1 MALSA
6 IERKTMRIAERLKNE
21 RLQREWSQETLA
33 NKAGIDRKTVNR
45 IENGHFSP
53 SMTTFLLLCDAM
65 KVNAQDIIAK

>member
-1 MALSA
+1 MALTA
-6 IERKTMRIAERLKNE
+6 VEKKAMKIAERLKNE
-21 RLQREWSQETLA
+21 RIRLDLSQEALA

-65 KVNAQDIIAK
+65 KVDARNFFSK

>member
-1 MALSA
+1 MALTA
-6 IERKTMRIAERLKNE
+6 IEKKTMRIAERLKDA
-21 RLQREWSQETLA
+21 RLEREWSQETLA

-53 SMTTFLLLCDAM
+53 SMTTFLLLCEAM

>member
-45 IENGHFSP
+45 IENGNFSP

>member
-1 MALSA
+1 MALTA
-6 IERKTMRIAERLKNE
+6 IEKKTMRIAERLKNE
-21 RLQREWSQETLA
+21 RLEREWSQEMLA

-53 SMTTFLLLCDAM
+53 SMTTFLLLCEAM

>member
-1 MALSA
+1 MALTA
-6 IERKTMRIAERLKNE
+6 IEKKTMRIAERLKNE
-21 RLQREWSQETLA
+21 RLEREWSQETLA

-53 SMTTFLLLCDAM
+53 SMTTFLLLCEAM

>member
-6 IERKTMRIAERLKNE
+6 IEKRTARIAERLKNE
-21 RLQREWSQETLA
+21 RLEREWSQEQLA

-53 SMTTFLLLCDAM
+53 SMTTFLLLCEAM